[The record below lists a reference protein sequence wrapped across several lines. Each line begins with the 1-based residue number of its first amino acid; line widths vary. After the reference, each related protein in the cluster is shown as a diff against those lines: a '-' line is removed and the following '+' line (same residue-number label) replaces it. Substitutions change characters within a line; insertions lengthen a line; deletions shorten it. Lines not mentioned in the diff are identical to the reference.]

1 MTLLTSRR
9 HPWVTRCRELAA
21 GKQEQSNDPAAH
33 SQVLLD
39 GPHLLRE
46 ALASDV
52 PLDFALADTR
62 ILEKES
68 GRSLA
73 DTLASRGIPFQ
84 ECAGSVIEAA
94 SPVRTPAGVV
104 AIARLAPADPDSLL
118 RHPTNQLVV
127 AAGGVQ
133 DPGNLGA
140 IVRVAEA
147 AGAAAV
153 ISTSGSADPL
163 SWKALR
169 ASAGSALRLPVA
181 RHIEASELCVLAQ
194 SHGWRILATDPADG
208 MPHDQVDY
216 PGPSLLLL
224 GGEGPGLDP
233 ALIAQADQRL
243 RIDMQSPVESLNVAV
258 AAGIILFEARRQLAA
273 RSNNASSQSRTSG

>member
-1 MTLLTSRR
+1 MTLITSRR

-21 GKQEQSNDPAAH
+21 GKPEQSDDPSAH
-33 SQVLLD
+33 AQVLLD

-52 PLDFALADTR
+52 PLEFVLADTR
-62 ILEKES
+62 FLQKES
-68 GRSLA
+68 GRTLA
-73 DTLASRGIPFQ
+73 ETLASRNIPFL
-84 ECAGSVIEAA
+84 ECIGSVVEAA

-104 AIARLAPADPDSLL
+104 AIARIAPADPDSLL
-118 RHPTNQLVV
+118 RHSTNQLIV

-140 IVRVAEA
+140 IMRVAEA

-181 RHIEASELCVLAQ
+181 RRIEAAKLCALAK
-194 SHGWRILATDPADG
+194 SHGWRILATDPAAG
-208 MPHDQVDY
+208 VPHDQIDY
-216 PGPSLLLL
+216 SGRSLLLL

-233 ALIAQADQRL
+233 ALIARADQRL

-258 AAGIILFEARRQLAA
+258 AAGITLFEARRQLKSAV
-273 RSNNASSQSRTSG
+273 Q